1 MQLSPSLT
9 LRVTMSIL
17 SRQKRNVKTCGW
29 RFFSGL
35 IESASV
41 IGNARAMFKSLNE
54 ALQALA
60 EVGVTTNGT
69 HYIGVC
75 AEMWE
80 REGPEF
86 FEDVVRSIRRKRE
99 LAVACF
105 PKLLAYAAECRV
117 RRPAPDW
124 DSLTDAEL
132 EQIRL
137 ITESFRE
144 LRSREGAFQPKATR
158 PFVVTTTPVGLR
170 ALPTFL
176 PDPSPY
182 AAILLGDEFDAWQEL
197 IGEDNLTD
205 PWWYEEWWSRVDVEP
220 QDDRLKDRYRIDDVA
235 ALRSGG
241 AVWELSFG
249 TASGCLAAVGHEQLF
264 VWDGA
269 MAVRTEFESFWVA

>member
-1 MQLSPSLT
+1 MHKLP
-9 LRVTMSIL
+9 
-17 SRQKRNVKTCGW
+17 
-29 RFFSGL
+29 
-35 IESASV
+35 E
-41 IGNARAMFKSLNE
+41 E
-54 ALQALA
+54 ALLALA
-60 EVGVTTNGT
+60 EVGVTTDAT
-69 HYIGVC
+69 HHIGAFV
-75 AEMWE
+75 EWWE
-80 REGPEF
+80 QEGPEAF
-86 FEDVVRSIRRKRE
+86 WSLVQRIRRRRD
-99 LAVACF
+99 LAVTCF

-144 LRSREGAFQPKATR
+144 LRSRERAFQPKATR
-158 PFVVTTTPVGLR
+158 PYVVTTTRVGLV

-182 AAILLGDEFDAWQEL
+182 AVILLGDEFEEWQEL

-220 QDDRLKDRYRIDDVA
+220 RDDRLKDEYRIDDVA

-241 AVWELSFG
+241 QIWELSFG

-264 VWDGA
+264 VWDGTTA
-269 MAVRTEFESFWVA
+269 LKTEFESIWEA